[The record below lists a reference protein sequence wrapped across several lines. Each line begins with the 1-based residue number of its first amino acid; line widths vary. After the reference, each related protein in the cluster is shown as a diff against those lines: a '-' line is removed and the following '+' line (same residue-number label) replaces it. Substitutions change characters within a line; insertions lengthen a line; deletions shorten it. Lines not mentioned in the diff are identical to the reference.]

1 MKPSGPIPP
10 GYGGDAHG
18 RLLIAGHDVASLI
31 ERAGDTP
38 LFVYDHDLVAGRV
51 ARLRTAMPDGL
62 EIHYAIK
69 ANPFAPLVAM
79 MAGIVDGFD
88 VASEG
93 ELERAIGAGMSA
105 RHISFA
111 GPASARANWRRRS
124 VWARRFIWNP
134 NGKPSARSMWPLHWA
149 SSRISRSG

>member
-10 GYGGDAHG
+10 GYAADDQGH
-18 RLLIAGHDVASLI
+18 LSIAGHDVESLI
-31 ERAGDTP
+31 ARAGDTP
-38 LFVYDHDLVAGRV
+38 LFVYDQDMVAGRV
-51 ARLRTAMPDGL
+51 ARLRSAMPAGL

-93 ELERAIGAGMSA
+93 ELERALAAGMA
-105 RHISFA
+105 PRHISFA
-111 GPASARANWRRRS
+111 GPGKRTRELEAAIRAG
-124 VWARRFIWNP
+124 AT
-134 NGKPSARSMWPLHWA
+134 LHLE
-149 SSRISRSG
+149 